1 MNKIKNPW
9 LHKPGYNCIC
19 CSPTNPLGLHLE
31 FWEEG
36 DDIVTH
42 WEPSTHYQGWLNTLH
57 GGIQSMLLDEVAGW
71 VVTRK
76 LQTTGVTSKM
86 EVQYMKPISTL
97 DEGLTIRAR
106 IVRQMRNVVFIEG
119 EIINHIGEVCSKALL
134 TYFCASKQKAVE
146 EMGFE
151 GCELEESECEKTKCE
166 REETAYEKF
175 EREQMERFED
185 DITEGRCYPEMPE
198 GQFVRSK

>member
-1 MNKIKNPW
+1 MDIKKIKNPW

-36 DDIVTH
+36 DDVLTR
-42 WEPSTHYQGWLNTLH
+42 WKPTSHYQGWVNTLH
-57 GGIQSMLLDEVAGW
+57 GGVQSMLLDEVAGW

-86 EVQYMKPISTL
+86 EVQYLKPISTL

-106 IVRQMRNVVFIEG
+106 VTRQMRNVAFIEG
-119 EIINHIGEVCSKALL
+119 EIMNHAGEICSKATL
-134 TYFCASKQKAVE
+134 TYFCASKQKAE
-146 EMGFE
+146 EELGFK
-151 GCELEESECEKTKCE
+151 GCELEDE
-166 REETAYEKF
+166 
-175 EREQMERFED
+175 
-185 DITEGRCYPEMPE
+185 
-198 GQFVRSK
+198 

>member
-1 MNKIKNPW
+1 MKKIKNPG

-19 CSPTNPLGLHLE
+19 CSPDNPMGLHLE
-31 FWEEG
+31 FWENG
-36 DDIVTH
+36 DDVLTR
-42 WEPSTHYQGWLNTLH
+42 WQPSTHYQGWLNTLH

-86 EVQYMKPISTL
+86 EVQYLKPISTL
-97 DEGLTIRAR
+97 DEELVIRAR
-106 IVRQMRNVVFIEG
+106 IARQMRNVAFIEG
-119 EIINHIGEVCSKALL
+119 EIINHAGEVCSKATM
-134 TYFCASKQKAVE
+134 TYFCASRQKAEE
-146 EMGFE
+146 EMGFK
-151 GCELEESECEKTKCE
+151 GCELEESE
-166 REETAYEKF
+166 YEKF
-175 EREQMERFED
+175 RREQIESFED